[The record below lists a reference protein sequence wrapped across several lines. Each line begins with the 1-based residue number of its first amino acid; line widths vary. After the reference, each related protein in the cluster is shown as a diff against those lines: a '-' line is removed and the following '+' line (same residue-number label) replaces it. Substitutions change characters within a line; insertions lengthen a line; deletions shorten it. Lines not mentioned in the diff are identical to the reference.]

1 MGSTSH
7 LAGLGVGRLQRV
19 VGECDERAH
28 ACGRDARVAGR
39 RTHTGWQRGDRWRS
53 ASQTQRCISAYVY
66 GILRSARVGDAQN
79 SRVSSLYWRFTCDH
93 KDRDSG
99 PLELYKPTEGSTV
112 HTHNTTDDTPTQSH
126 SQTHS
131 VIARSGSRFAV
142 RGSRDL
148 PSDLASANIS
158 EILSE
163 YQARGG
169 LGLGGLLV
177 GSGLSLKLI
186 KGRIHLASAMEVT
199 QRCASVSLL
208 RRSTWCHATPRI
220 QLYAKHLHDGGGGDG
235 GGDGGGAPAHHNTP
249 ILGAHRS
256 RAEVLCVRGQGESLQ
271 VFEESTPIA
280 FPTAPD
286 PTGPSARRE
295 PANALQN
302 PRHNDH
308 ARAQHTGAGTNH
320 ARKLDELAQK

>member
-1 MGSTSH
+1 M
-7 LAGLGVGRLQRV
+7 
-19 VGECDERAH
+19 RARR
-28 ACGRDARVAGR
+28 RDAYRHMFTVYCGLREWATRKTAVFRLCIGGLHATTRTGIRVRWSFTNQRKVAQYTLTTR
-39 RTHTGWQRGDRWRS
+39 HTDTVTLTDTLGHR
-53 ASQTQRCISAYVY
+53 AI
-66 GILRSARVGDAQN
+66 GI
-79 SRVSSLYWRFTCDH
+79 
-93 KDRDSG
+93 
-99 PLELYKPTEGSTV
+99 
-112 HTHNTTDDTPTQSH
+112 
-126 SQTHS
+126 
-131 VIARSGSRFAV
+131 AV

-271 VFEESTPIA
+271 VFEESTHESTPIA

-286 PTGPSARRE
+286 PTSTKRSSTLTRYSPRPFSLTSHPQLSHVLAWKGPMRALARGSGGPSIFGE
-295 PANALQN
+295 PSS
-302 PRHNDH
+302 
-308 ARAQHTGAGTNH
+308 
-320 ARKLDELAQK
+320 